1 VLATRLR
8 AEHRRHQTSQRQ
20 EAEDEHGDGAHERRH
35 RHREVLGV
43 AHANVAAGAL
53 TK

>member
-1 VLATRLR
+1 MAGDDPSKG
-8 AEHRRHQTSQRQ
+8 QK
-20 EAEDEHGDGAHERRH
+20 AEDEHGDGEHERRH